1 MALDNMLR
9 PSLKEFLKLSRTANV
24 IPVYKEISA
33 DLDTPV
39 SSYLKLAKDRYSFLL
54 ESVEGQEKIA
64 RFSFIG
70 TRPHLVFKS
79 KGRDVEITRQ
89 KGGVERFVTETD
101 PLDELRQL
109 MAGFRTAEV
118 AGLPRFFGGLVG
130 YLGYDAVRFFERI
143 PDKNPDELGVP
154 DACFMLTELILAFD
168 HVNHTIKII
177 STCILEDGLSLERKT
192 RLYREAAGKISAVEK
207 DFSRP
212 LGRIGERELKAPGK
226 IKITSNFEKSEFCDI
241 VNKAKRYIRK
251 GDLIQVVPSQR
262 FKTRIKKQPF
272 DIYRD
277 LRSLNP
283 SPYMF
288 YLTLGGITLVGSSPE
303 LLVRCEDGVCR
314 TRPIAGTRRRGRND
328 GEDAALAAELL
339 KDEKEKAEHLM
350 LVDLGR
356 NDLGRICRPGTV
368 KVNEFMGVE
377 RYSHVM
383 HLVSDVTG
391 MLDRKYNAYDCLRA
405 CFPAGTVSGAPK
417 IRAME
422 IIDELENTRRGI
434 YAGAVGYFSFSGAM
448 DTCIAIRTVLVK
460 GGYAYVQAGG
470 GIVADSVPEK
480 EYMET
485 VNKAKALLEA
495 IAR

>member
-1 MALDNMLR
+1 MLK
-9 PSLKEFLKLSRTANV
+9 PSLEEFLKLSRAANV

-39 SSYLKLAKDRYSFLL
+39 SSYLKITKDSYSFLL

-79 KGRDVEITRQ
+79 KGRDVEIIRQ

-101 PLDELRQL
+101 PLDELRRL
-109 MAGFRTAEV
+109 MAGFRTAAV
-118 AGLPRFFGGLVG
+118 VGLPRFFGGLVG

-143 PDKNPDELGVP
+143 PDKNPDELGLP

-177 STCILEDGLSLERKT
+177 SNCILEGDLSRERKI
-192 RLYREAAGKISAVEK
+192 RLYREAVRKISAVEK
-207 DFSRP
+207 DLVRP
-212 LGRIGERELKAPGK
+212 LGRTGERELKTPGK

-328 GEDAALAAELL
+328 GEDMALAAELL

-391 MLDRKYNAYDCLRA
+391 MLDRKYSAYDCLRA

-422 IIDELENTRRGI
+422 VIDELENTRRGI

-448 DTCIAIRTVLVK
+448 DTCIAIRTILVK

-470 GIVADSVPEK
+470 GVVADSVPEK

-485 VNKAKALLEA
+485 VNKAKALMEA